1 MLRQNFV
8 LSFGIEEILS
18 LIHILSKEAL
28 QKVMKPENYVGR
40 APEQTEEFLNGVIKP
55 ILAENKDALGM
66 HAEINV

>member
-1 MLRQNFV
+1 
-8 LSFGIEEILS
+8 
-18 LIHILSKEAL
+18 
-28 QKVMKPENYVGR
+28 MKPENYVGR